1 MHMDDPRLESLSSRK
16 VVTMA
21 ASTWILRLVVLFLT
35 LLSPHDA
42 CMLDGSDTGE
52 CTDPTD
58 FDLLLPFCKA
68 VVPYTACLPRY
79 QVLWFNHSALTKDQ
93 FVEQMFNKLV
103 IQRKIYETN
112 TTLSDH
118 DTDEW
123 GGSRS
128 ITPRFTDNADC
139 ENAFRNYF
147 CWLNFPRCDSEG
159 RSLLLCRSVC
169 ENFMKSCQY
178 SRDLWRCGDP
188 KYVNGRSAEIS
199 TTWIGQTLVYYR
211 APYPGSPFKDNA
223 VDPNTNKPLV
233 VCTPSLEN
241 SALRSSVGASRVE
254 LALVAAVLW
263 FVFFA

>member
-1 MHMDDPRLESLSSRK
+1 MS
-16 VVTMA
+16 
-21 ASTWILRLVVLFLT
+21 WILHLWVLLALV
-35 LLSPHDA
+35 LSPLDA

-52 CTDPTD
+52 CTEPTD

-79 QVLWFNHSALTKDQ
+79 QALWFNHSALTKDR
-93 FVEQMFNKLV
+93 FVEQMFNKLL

-112 TTLSDH
+112 TSMSDD

-169 ENFMKSCQY
+169 ENFMTSCQY
-178 SRDLWRCGDP
+178 SSDLWRCGDP
-188 KYVNGRSAEIS
+188 QYVNARSPEIS
-199 TTWIGQTLVYYR
+199 TTWIDQKLVYYR

-223 VDPNTNKPLV
+223 VDPDTNKPLV

-241 SALRSSVGASRVE
+241 TGRRCFGGASRVVLGF
-254 LALVAAVLW
+254 LAAALWLVAYR
-263 FVFFA
+263 